1 MIIDTGADDV
11 KRSLSIARTV
21 IDAGCRWIQLREKS
35 MSDRNRLSVAEA
47 LCDRAGVDDLWVF
60 VNDRPDI
67 AILCRATGLHIGQ
80 SDLPLAAARRLL
92 AAAGLQDTMI
102 GVSARTP
109 QAALAAQHDG
119 ADYVG
124 CGPIFKTTTKPGLPE
139 PIGLSG
145 LEAVADA
152 VRIPVIA
159 IGGITPG
166 YVESVLL
173 AGASGVA
180 VCGWVMQSDD
190 PGSATEQLLGAIQ
203 RAKARKR

>member
-1 MIIDTGADDV
+1 VIIDTGADDV

-102 GVSARTP
+102 GVSAR
-109 QAALAAQHDG
+109 
-119 ADYVG
+119 
-124 CGPIFKTTTKPGLPE
+124 
-139 PIGLSG
+139 IGLSG